1 MGTAVIGGI
10 AAASAIAIFIIPA
23 LFYVIEKIGG
33 AKDKAA
39 NVSLPATPEA
49 RAATAGDD

>member
-23 LFYVIEKIGG
+23 LFYVIERIGG
-33 AKDKAA
+33 AKHKVAE
-39 NVSLPATPEA
+39 VSVPATGA
-49 RAATAGDD
+49 HAATVGDD

>member
-23 LFYVIEKIGG
+23 LFYAVERIGS
-33 AKDKAA
+33 AKPKE
-39 NVSLPATPEA
+39 VSFPASPEA
-49 RAATAGDD
+49 SPSSAGDD